1 MKELL
6 SCDLYCPFSSHI
18 NKYVDVLEEYALEWV
33 LRFNLLANELSY
45 QRFCKAKF
53 FLLAAATYP
62 SCQLEELKIANDL
75 LSWLFIWDDQC
86 DLSDLGKQPELLKG
100 FHNRFLEILNGEEL
114 TNQDVPLAHA
124 LSNLRYR
131 ILERGN
137 TKWFSHFLRSFKGYF
152 QGCVEE
158 ATNRIQGVIPDLDT
172 YMAIRMLAG
181 GVEPVIEL
189 IEFCDHLIIPDF
201 VREHDIVKEL
211 KLMAIK
217 VLCWGND
224 IFSALREMEDGDV
237 HNLVLV
243 LYYQQNLPLVQ
254 AIQRATEIH
263 DQDMLTMMKLEASIP
278 NFGEEEDAELAKY
291 ISGLHSWISANLAW
305 CAQSTRYQTAEKLE
319 VIKC

>member
-75 LSWLFIWDDQC
+75 LSWLFILDDQC

-243 LYYQQNLPLVQ
+243 VFYQQNLAFLQ
-254 AIQRATEIH
+254 GIQRA
-263 DQDMLTMMKLEASIP
+263 
-278 NFGEEEDAELAKY
+278 
-291 ISGLHSWISANLAW
+291 
-305 CAQSTRYQTAEKLE
+305 C
-319 VIKC
+319 

>member
-1 MKELL
+1 MKEITIP
-6 SCDLYCPFSSHI
+6 DLYCPFPTQI
-18 NKYVDVLEEYALEWV
+18 NKHVDVLQEYAFEWV
-33 LRFNLLANELSY
+33 LRFNLLADESSY
-45 QRFCKAKF
+45 QRFSKANF
-53 FLLAAATYP
+53 FLLAAGTYP

-137 TKWFSHFLRSFKGYF
+137 TKWFHHFLRSFKGYF

-158 ATNRIQGVIPDLDT
+158 ATNRIQGVVPDIDI
-172 YMAIRMLAG
+172 YMAIRILAG

-201 VREHDIVKEL
+201 VREHDIVKKL
-211 KLMAIK
+211 KLMATK

-224 IFSALREMEDGDV
+224 IFSALREMADGDV

-243 LYYQQNLPLVQ
+243 LHYQQKLPLEQ
-254 AIQRATEIH
+254 AIKRAAEIH
-263 DQDMLTMMKLEASIP
+263 DQDVRTMMILEASIP
-278 NFGEEEDAELAKY
+278 TFGEEIDAELAKY
-291 ISGLHSWISANLAW
+291 ISGLHSWISANLDW
-305 CAQSTRYQTAEKLE
+305 CAQTTRYQTAEKLE
-319 VIKC
+319 VIKS

>member
-1 MKELL
+1 MNQLL
-6 SCDLYCPFSSHI
+6 SHDLYCPFPSLM
-18 NKYVDVLEEYALEWV
+18 NKYVDVLEEYSLEWV
-33 LRFNLLANELSY
+33 LRFKLLPDKSSF

-53 FLLAAATYP
+53 FLLAASTYP

-86 DLSDLGKQPELLKG
+86 DLSDLRKQPERLKG
-100 FHNRFLEILNGEEL
+100 FHDIFLGILNGKEL

-124 LSNLRYR
+124 LSNLRHR

-137 TKWFSHFLRSFKGYF
+137 TKWFHHFLCSFKGYF

-158 ATNRIQGVIPDLDT
+158 ATNRIQGVVPDIDT
-172 YMAIRMLAG
+172 YMAIRILAG

-189 IEFCDHLIIPDF
+189 IEFCDHLIISDF

-211 KLMAIK
+211 KLKANK

-243 LYYQQNLPLVQ
+243 LHYQENLPLVQ
-254 AIQRATEIH
+254 AINRAAEIH
-263 DQDMLTMMKLEASIP
+263 DQDVLNMMNLEASIP

-305 CAQSTRYQTAEKLE
+305 CAQSTRYHTAEKLE